1 MRTLI
6 RAVALVALA
15 VAVAGGLYVG
25 ATLFNV
31 SAAEYG
37 FHPGGDARTWAAH
50 PLRYAES
57 SDCTRCHG
65 PEAAKLASA
74 RHRDIG
80 CQSCHGALAEHDI
93 ASKPDRTTIEVAVP
107 TAAVCVRCHT
117 TISARPDSL
126 PQITLAKHYTDDCLG
141 CHNPHSG
148 VSNKPPVVS
157 HPLTRLP
164 PCITCHGPDGF
175 RARTARH
182 PAEPT
187 ADRICLSCHARGRGQ
202 IDVREP
208 TAGTEP

>member
-1 MRTLI
+1 ML
-6 RAVALVALA
+6 RAAALVVTA
-15 VAVAGGLYVG
+15 VAVAVGLYLA
-25 ATLFNV
+25 ATALGIF
-31 SAAEYG
+31 SAEYG
-37 FHPGGDARTWAAH
+37 FHPGADARTWAQH

-57 SDCTRCHG
+57 SDCARCHA
-65 PEAAKLASA
+65 PESARLLSA

-117 TISARPDSL
+117 TITARPGSL
-126 PQITLAKHYTDDCLG
+126 PQITPARHYTEDCLG

-148 VSNKPPVVS
+148 VSNKPPVVP
-157 HPLTRLP
+157 HPLDRLP

-182 PAEPT
+182 PVEPT
-187 ADRICLSCHARGRGQ
+187 ADSICLSCHALGRGL

-208 TAGTEP
+208 TTGTAP